1 MVESLLEILTKRRG
15 QTFYRS
21 IDVHSVTNA
30 MDESISL
37 ISIWNIVNQV
47 GKYEFFCG
55 SVVNNF
61 IERQLFPDQMNRN
74 CLDLILDSYYWNH
87 RESKMP

>member
-21 IDVHSVTNA
+21 IDVHS
-30 MDESISL
+30 
-37 ISIWNIVNQV
+37 VNQV

-74 CLDLILDSYYWNH
+74 CLDLILDRYYWNH

>member
-1 MVESLLEILTKRRG
+1 MESLLEILTKRRG

-30 MDESISL
+30 IDESISL

>member
-30 MDESISL
+30 IDESISL

-61 IERQLFPDQMNRN
+61 IKRQLFPDQMNRN
-74 CLDLILDSYYWNH
+74 CLDLILDRYYWNH

>member
-30 MDESISL
+30 IDESISL

-47 GKYEFFCG
+47 GKYEFFYG

-61 IERQLFPDQMNRN
+61 IERQLFRDQMNRN
-74 CLDLILDSYYWNH
+74 CLDLILDRYYWNH

>member
-1 MVESLLEILTKRRG
+1 MVESLLEILAKRRG

-30 MDESISL
+30 IDESISL

-47 GKYEFFCG
+47 GKYEFFYG

-74 CLDLILDSYYWNH
+74 CLDLILDRYYWNH